1 MKEIEELRN
10 LREQC
15 NFYRTAVENSPT
27 FFVALTTDGK
37 IARINTSL
45 LQALEYAKEEL
56 VGQHYQ
62 DLIPADLALNAQ
74 KLMAEILSTKGTI
87 KFETFLYTKSGKALL
102 IEWHGYFHEN
112 EAGEVDYFFGHGRDI
127 TERRSTIEKLQES
140 QRRLST
146 LMSNLPGMAY
156 RCQNDANYTMEFT
169 SEGSLALTGYTPEE
183 LTENKVVAYGHL
195 IHPHDLT
202 LVWEKVQESIRAHT
216 VFQMIYR
223 IHTKDDQ
230 WKRVWEQGR
239 GVYDDHDNLMA
250 LEGFIADI
258 TEYARTEERLAAE
271 KELLAT
277 TLSSIGDGVITTDI
291 DSRITLINQ
300 VACNMIGIEETQA
313 IGQPLEDVLHLLQ
326 QETRQRVEN
335 PVERVVR
342 TGKTFEMSDHIILV
356 TQNGLERM
364 ISDSAAPIRSADGQ
378 IIGIVLVFRDITEHV
393 QIEEELLRAQKLESI
408 GILAGGI
415 AHDFNNIL
423 TSILGNVTLAKL
435 LAEGNEGA
443 ELSLTEAEEAALR
456 AKDLTQQLLTFS
468 LGGMP
473 IKKPAAIK
481 PVVIDA
487 VRHSTFEART
497 QCDIQI
503 PENLWLIEFD
513 KGQFI
518 QVLKSLLTNA
528 DQAMPQGGSIVIRGE
543 NCPIMPED
551 HLPLPMGDYVRL
563 SVSDQGAGIPE
574 DHKNRIFDPY
584 FTTKQKGSGL
594 GLAIAHSIVK
604 KHNGYIL
611 VDSVLDKGTTFHLYL
626 PAIKQQL
633 EIQSLGSVTESATK
647 ENKRILLMDDEELIL
662 KVTRELLSHF
672 GYEVT
677 CTKNG
682 EEALEAYEQAR
693 QNDRPFAVVIMDL
706 TIPFGMGGKETIIR
720 LRALDPTVKAI
731 VSSGYSTDPIM
742 AEPHRYGFNA
752 VATKP
757 YKVEELLAVI
767 KSVSN

>member
-1 MKEIEELRN
+1 VKEIEELRN

>member
-1 MKEIEELRN
+1 MKSGEELN
-10 LREQC
+10 HLRTQC

-27 FFVALTTDGK
+27 FFVALNIDGT
-37 IARINTSL
+37 IARVNTSL
-45 LQALEYAKEEL
+45 LHAIEYAEEEV
-56 VGQHYQ
+56 VGRHYQ
-62 DLIPADLALNAQ
+62 NLISSDLAFKAQ
-74 KLMAEILSTKGTI
+74 SIMADIIRTKETI
-87 KFETFLYTKSGKALL
+87 KYETLLYSKSGKALL

-127 TERRSTIEKLQES
+127 SERRSTLEKLQES

-146 LMSNLPGMAY
+146 LLSNLPGMAY
-156 RCQNDANYTMEFT
+156 RCKNDENYTMEFT

-183 LTENKVVAYGHL
+183 LTDNNSVAYGDL
-195 IHPHDLT
+195 IHPQDKVLIGNI
-202 LVWEKVQESIRAHT
+202 VQEGVRLHT
-216 VFQMIYR
+216 AFQMIYR
-223 IHTKDDQ
+223 IHTKDNQ

-239 GVYDDHDNLMA
+239 GVFNEQENLVA

-258 TEYARTEERLAAE
+258 TEYSRTEERLAAE

-291 DSRITLINQ
+291 HSHITLINQ
-300 VACNMIGIEETQA
+300 VACDLIGVEEHQA
-313 IGQPLEDVLHLLQ
+313 LGRPLADVLHLLQ
-326 QETRQRVEN
+326 QETRRHLEN
-335 PVERVVR
+335 PVERVIR
-342 TGKTFEMSDHIILV
+342 TGKTFEMSDHTILV
-356 TQNGLERM
+356 TQHGLERM
-364 ISDSAAPIRSADGQ
+364 ISDSAAPIRDADGE

-435 LAEGNEGA
+435 LAEGNDGA

-473 IKKPAAIK
+473 IKKPGAIK
-481 PVVIDA
+481 QVVVDA
-487 VRHSTFEART
+487 VRHSMLDART

-503 PENLWLIEFD
+503 PEDLWLMEFD
-513 KGQFI
+513 KGQII
-518 QVLKSLLTNA
+518 QVLKSLLANA

-543 NCPIMPED
+543 NRHITSDD
-551 HLPLPMGDYVRL
+551 HLPLPLGDYICL
-563 SVSDQGAGIPE
+563 SISDQGPGIPE

-594 GLAIAHSIVK
+594 GLAITHSIVK
-604 KHNGYIL
+604 KHDGYIL
-611 VDSVLDKGTTFHLYL
+611 VDSVLDKGTTFHLYF

-633 EIQSLGSVTESATK
+633 EIQSLGSEKEAATK

-682 EEALEAYEQAR
+682 EEAIEAYEQAR
-693 QNDRPFAVVIMDL
+693 QNDRPFAAVIMDL
-706 TIPFGMGGKETIIR
+706 TIPYGMGGKEAIAK
-720 LRALDPTVKAI
+720 LRELDPSVKAI

-742 AEPHRYGFNA
+742 AEPHQYGFNA

-767 KSVSN
+767 RNVTN